1 MGVDRC
7 YAPAGGH
14 PRDSHASLSSSERGR
29 LDAFVVASTCLARWR
44 QVLSLLSLLSAPLAP
59 APVSLLSA
67 QAPESTAPTLLSLQ
81 STKRVTR
88 IRPRLR
94 GLIMSRN
101 ESCVHTRSIS
111 VHRRSVSSLGRAA
124 RIVPT
129 SRSRASVT
137 VSDWGEGEGEGEGE
151 GDGEG

>member
-7 YAPAGGH
+7 YVPAGGP
-14 PRDSHASLSSSERGR
+14 PRDSHASLSSSARGR

-44 QVLSLLSLLSAPLAP
+44 QELSLLSLLPAPIALAP
-59 APVSLLSA
+59 VLALAPVSLLSA
-67 QAPESTAPTLLSLQ
+67 HAPASTAPTLLSLQ
-81 STKRVTR
+81 RTKRVTR

-101 ESCVHTRSIS
+101 ESCVHTRSMS
-111 VHRRSVSSLGRAA
+111 VLRRSASSLGRTA
-124 RIVPT
+124 RLVPT

-137 VSDWGEGEGEGEGE
+137 VSDLGEGEGEGEG
-151 GDGEG
+151 